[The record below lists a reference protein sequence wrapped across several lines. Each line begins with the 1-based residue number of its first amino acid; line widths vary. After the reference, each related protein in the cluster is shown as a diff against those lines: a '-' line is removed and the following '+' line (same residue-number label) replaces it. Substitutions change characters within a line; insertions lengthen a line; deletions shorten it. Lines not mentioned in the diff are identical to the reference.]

1 MAIKICLRIA
11 SRWTI
16 SHAFIF
22 MYVYYCITYGM
33 CHNFNLAAVNIAWTN
48 IKKYTYTQTKLSNLE
63 NFIIKFHVIRYY
75 FWVMVHIRIFDKFL
89 PPHFIH
95 TSHITT
101 HTHNP
106 KFHAMDL
113 RWHPFDVLSGSWNSV
128 HFSFFVNNKS
138 FYVGK
143 KNAWLGFSIWKTN
156 QMWFK

>member
-101 HTHNP
+101 HTQSKISCNG
-106 KFHAMDL
+106 FTLTSVWCVERVVEL
-113 RWHPFDVLSGSWNSV
+113 RPFFL
-128 HFSFFVNNKS
+128 FR
-138 FYVGK
+138 
-143 KNAWLGFSIWKTN
+143 
-156 QMWFK
+156 